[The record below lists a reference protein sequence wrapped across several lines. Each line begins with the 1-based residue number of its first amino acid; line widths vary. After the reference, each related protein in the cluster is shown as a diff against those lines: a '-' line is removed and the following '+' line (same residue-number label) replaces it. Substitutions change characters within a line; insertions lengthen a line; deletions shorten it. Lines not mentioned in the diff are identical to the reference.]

1 LEPFNMRA
9 NLPYGPEKSR
19 PISEETGYPVGRDEF
34 TEMPTLVTALYDGIK
49 DARQAVQDLIAAGI
63 EREQIGVV
71 AADTPS
77 EAKAAAM
84 DAKSEQEESL
94 DAGQAAL
101 IGGIGGL
108 LIGVA
113 ATLIPG
119 IGPVFAAGPLA
130 AALIG
135 VGAGSITGGLVG
147 ALIDLGLDEQ
157 EAEQYSEGVRRGG
170 VLVTVQTHDTM
181 TDRVVDV
188 MDRHSPVDIQER
200 AEEWYRSGWTGFHD
214 TA

>member
-1 LEPFNMRA
+1 MRA
-9 NLPYGPEKSR
+9 NLSYGPEKSR
-19 PISEETGYPVGRDEF
+19 PISEETGYAVGRDEF
-34 TEMPTLVTALYDGIK
+34 TEMPTLVTALYDRIR

-63 EREQIGVV
+63 EREQISVV

-77 EAKAAAM
+77 EATAAAI
-84 DAKSEQEESL
+84 DAKREQEESL

-135 VGAGSITGGLVG
+135 VSAGTVTGGLVG

-170 VLVTVQTHDTM
+170 VLVTVQTNDTM